1 MKALAAVMESQ
12 SATITPEAAASV
24 LGCTP
29 NSLRQAARQRPEL
42 LGFPVIVM
50 GSKTKIP
57 RIPFLRF
64 LGYEVKEA
72 TNGKPQMES
81 DL

>member
-1 MKALAAVMESQ
+1 MSALAAVKEAQ
-12 SATITPEAAASV
+12 SATITPETAASV

-50 GSKTKIP
+50 GHRVRIP
-57 RIPFLRF
+57 RLPFIQF
-64 LGYEVKEA
+64 
-72 TNGKPQMES
+72 MEGGS
-81 DL
+81 RDH

>member
-1 MKALAAVMESQ
+1 MSALAAVKEAQ

-50 GSKTKIP
+50 GHRVRIP
-57 RIPFLRF
+57 RLPFIQF
-64 LGYEVKEA
+64 
-72 TNGKPQMES
+72 MEGGS
-81 DL
+81 RDH